1 MAEYTKTLS
10 GGSASSQYRIR
21 MVVTESDVNINNNT
35 SKVNVTAYIDKLKG
49 TGYFS
54 NDGKPWNIKIDGSTV
69 ASGNKTYDFRNYT
82 TLTLGSGSK
91 TITHNGDGSKSVAVS
106 AYFNSSPYLGS
117 ATVSA
122 TFNLTTIARASS
134 ISSITGGSELNQ
146 SVTVNISRKSNSF
159 THKVEY
165 SYAGSSYITASTNA
179 GTSCSFTPSI
189 SLASY
194 VPNSTSGTLTV
205 RVTTYNGSTQIGS
218 AVTATKTL
226 SVPSSVVPTMGTPSV
241 TRIDNG
247 VPSGWGIYVQS
258 FSKATVTMTG
268 VSGAYGS
275 TIRSY
280 SITGGGLNTN
290 TSSATTG
297 VLTSSGT
304 ITFTCTIIDSRGR
317 SATKTASINVAAY
330 SPPSLSLSAE
340 RSDSSGTPNASAGTC
355 AKVTATFS
363 FASVSGKNSITSK
376 SCSCNGQTNTSFA
389 SGTPFVLNAN
399 LSIGSSYTV
408 TASITDALGR
418 SAGPITVSISSA
430 KRIMNIKANKNG
442 MGIGKFAEE
451 DNTLDVAWTGRFREN
466 VRIDGELIVNGNL
479 PLVRRTPP
487 NLPSGVMYY
496 RAYCSEINIDTNV
509 DKYWCMIDSTNA
521 FWIGIQINGAETVT
535 WKKALF
541 DSGLGSTLTLSNWI
555 RTSGATG
562 WYNETYGGGI
572 HMTDSTWIRTY
583 NGKSFYCNGT
593 IAANELRADSS
604 TSYIGHCRFN
614 GEWIGFYGSPA
625 NAQNNVSRKGWLGTN
640 GTNELFI
647 TAEKGYLQV
656 NSPYGGIGFKI
667 GSRTMYFEGETSGK
681 TPCFRPQ
688 GSDDGDIYCGM
699 SYARWRAVYASNGSI
714 QTSDRRL
721 KHDIKVINDRYI
733 ELFKA
738 LKPITYMMNNGDR
751 VHVGFISQDVEE
763 AMNEAGLTDLDFA
776 GFCKDVKQED
786 IEIKK
791 KVKTVDKDGNEQ
803 EIEVIDRQVK
813 DVLDENGNP
822 EYIYSLRYEEFIALN
837 TRMIQDLMAK
847 VEDQQKIIDEQNK
860 RLETLE
866 AEILAIKDLLMLG

>member
-91 TITHNGDGSKSVAVS
+91 TITHNSDGSKSVAVS
-106 AYFNSSPYLGS
+106 AYFSSSPYLGS

-146 SVTVNISRKSNSF
+146 QVTVNISRKSNSF

-165 SYAGSSYITASTNA
+165 SYAGSAYTTASSSA

-226 SVPSSVVPTMGTPSV
+226 NVPASVVPTMGTPSV

-247 VPSGWGIYVQS
+247 VPSGWGVYVQS

-268 VSGAYGS
+268 VAGAYGS

-280 SITGGGLNTN
+280 SITGGGLNAN

-297 VLTSSGT
+297 VLTGSGE
-304 ITFTCTIIDSRGR
+304 ITFTCTVIDSRGR
-317 SATKTASINVAAY
+317 SVSKPASINVVAY
-330 SPPSLSLSAE
+330 SPPSLSLVAE
-340 RSDSSGTPNASAGTC
+340 RSDASGTPDASAGTC
-355 AKVTATFS
+355 AKVTAAFS

-399 LSIGSSYTV
+399 LSIGDSYTV
-408 TASITDALGR
+408 TATITDALGR

-430 KRIMNIKANKNG
+430 KRIINVKANKNG

-451 DNTLDVAWTGRFREN
+451 DDVLDIAWKTKFRAGIE
-466 VRIDGELIVNGNL
+466 IDGNYL
-479 PLVRRTPP
+479 RTPP
-487 NLPSGVMYY
+487 
-496 RAYCSEINIDTNV
+496 
-509 DKYWCMIDSTNA
+509 
-521 FWIGIQINGAETVT
+521 
-535 WKKALF
+535 
-541 DSGLGSTLTLSNWI
+541 SGLIPNSTS
-555 RTSGATG
+555 SGGAIGTERWQFNSG
-562 WYNETYGGGI
+562 YIKTVYG
-572 HMTDSTWIRTY
+572 
-583 NGKSFYCNGT
+583 NLKGKADYAGYLADRNNGT
-593 IAANELRADSS
+593 ASYLNYGAPNIASASYLAAWNGYELRAMTPTNVRNTIS
-604 TSYIGHCRFN
+604 
-614 GEWIGFYGSPA
+614 A
-625 NAQNNVSRKGWLGTN
+625 NALNRTVVTLWSGSVQSGSFSVSNMDRYRMLAILPGTSS
-640 GTNELFI
+640 GT
-647 TAEKGYLQV
+647 
-656 NSPYGGIGFKI
+656 
-667 GSRTMYFEGETSGK
+667 
-681 TPCFRPQ
+681 
-688 GSDDGDIYCGM
+688 
-699 SYARWRAVYASNGSI
+699 YASWLIMPCQSNTNQLRAIAGYN
-714 QTSDRRL
+714 T
-721 KHDIKVINDRYI
+721 NNI
-733 ELFKA
+733 ELYTCAGTRSASSITMTEIGMTRFYNNQYPVYTRLYFKQ
-738 LKPITYMMNNGDR
+738 I
-751 VHVGFISQDVEE
+751 VG
-763 AMNEAGLTDLDFA
+763 
-776 GFCKDVKQED
+776 
-786 IEIKK
+786 
-791 KVKTVDKDGNEQ
+791 
-803 EIEVIDRQVK
+803 
-813 DVLDENGNP
+813 
-822 EYIYSLRYEEFIALN
+822 IY
-837 TRMIQDLMAK
+837 
-847 VEDQQKIIDEQNK
+847 
-860 RLETLE
+860 
-866 AEILAIKDLLMLG
+866 

>member
-69 ASGNKTYDFRNYT
+69 ASGNKTYNFRNYT

-91 TITHNGDGSKSVAVS
+91 TITHNSDGSKSVAVS

-122 TFNLTTIARASS
+122 TFILTTIARASS

-226 SVPSSVVPTMGTPSV
+226 SVPSSVVPTMDTPSV

-247 VPSGWGIYVQS
+247 VPSSWGVYVQS
-258 FSKATVTMTG
+258 FSKATVSMTG
-268 VSGAYGS
+268 VAGAYGS
-275 TIRSY
+275 TIKSY
-280 SITGGGLNTN
+280 SIIGGGLNSN
-290 TSSATTG
+290 SSSATTG
-297 VLTSSGT
+297 VLNTSGT

-340 RSDSSGTPNASAGTC
+340 RSDPSGTPNASAGTC
-355 AKVTATFS
+355 AKVTATFG

-399 LSIGSSYTV
+399 LNIGSSYTV

-418 SAGPITVSISSA
+418 SSGPITASISSA
-430 KRIMNIKANKNG
+430 KRIINVKANKNG
-442 MGIGKFAEE
+442 MGIGKFAEI
-451 DNTLDVAWTGRFREN
+451 DGVLDVAW
-466 VRIDGELIVNGNL
+466 
-479 PLVRRTPP
+479 
-487 NLPSGVMYY
+487 
-496 RAYCSEINIDTNV
+496 
-509 DKYWCMIDSTNA
+509 
-521 FWIGIQINGAETVT
+521 Q
-535 WKKALF
+535 
-541 DSGLGSTLTLSNWI
+541 
-555 RTSGATG
+555 
-562 WYNETYGGGI
+562 
-572 HMTDSTWIRTY
+572 TWIRAQIKT
-583 NGKSFYCNGT
+583 
-593 IAANELRADSS
+593 L
-604 TSYIGHCRFN
+604 IGGGRTDFN
-614 GEWIGFYGSPA
+614 GVSIEIFGPTPFIDFHYGSDGSTTEDFTHRIIASDPYNLNINGCGLSVEKDIRTYA
-625 NAQNNVSRKGWLGTN
+625 GQVSFFKSSGMHASVGTLGGNSMYLVDWIN
-640 GTNELFI
+640 GQTVLLLAYDLSGNQRYLVLNPSYGDGSALYTFED
-647 TAEKGYLQV
+647 GYMYL
-656 NSPYGGIGFKI
+656 GIP
-667 GSRTMYFEGETSGK
+667 S
-681 TPCFRPQ
+681 
-688 GSDDGDIYCGM
+688 
-699 SYARWRAVYASNGSI
+699 ARWRAVYATTGTI
-714 QTSDRRL
+714 QTSDRNL
-721 KHDIKVINDRYI
+721 KKDIKPIDEKYLK
-733 ELFKA
+733 LFKD
-738 LKPITYMMNNGDR
+738 LKPVSYRRNEANSDR
-751 VHVGFISQDVEE
+751 VHIGFISQDVEE
-763 AMNEAGLTDLDFA
+763 SLEKVGLTALDFA
-776 GFCKDVKQED
+776 GFCKDIKQE
-786 IEIKK
+786 
-791 KVKTVDKDGNEQ
+791 KVAKSTQKVFVNDKEK
-803 EIEVIDRQVK
+803 EVTDYELQ
-813 DVLDENGNP
+813 DVLGKDGNP
-822 EYIYSLRYEEFIALN
+822 EYTYSLRYEEFIALN

-866 AEILAIKDLLMLG
+866 AEILAIKGLLMLG

>member
-69 ASGNKTYDFRNYT
+69 ASGNKTYDFRNYK

-165 SYAGSSYITASTNA
+165 SYAGSSYVTASTNA

-226 SVPSSVVPTMGTPSV
+226 SVPYSVVPTMGTPSV

-268 VSGAYGS
+268 VAGAYGS
-275 TIRSY
+275 TIKSY
-280 SITGGGLNTN
+280 SITGGGLNSN
-290 TSSATTG
+290 NSSATTG
-297 VLTSSGT
+297 VLNTSGT
-304 ITFTCTIIDSRGR
+304 ITFTCTVIDSRGR
-317 SATKTASINVAAY
+317 SVSKSTSISVAAY
-330 SPPSLSLSAE
+330 TPPSLSLSAE

-355 AKVTATFS
+355 AKITATFS

-408 TASITDALGR
+408 TATITDALGR

-430 KRIMNIKANKNG
+430 SRIMNIKANKKG
-442 MGIGKFAEE
+442 MGIGKFAELE
-451 DNTLDVAWTGRFREN
+451 DTLDVAWRGLFRDTVNALSGYEIIDDMNGSQANTIRSTTDPLTFRCFDIYNSEGMPTIYGDLFEMVGRMHHWQAQLLIGADSQVYVRNKDYNVNSFSDWYRFPRINNSTGN
-466 VRIDGELIVNGNL
+466 TIDDIVMANNRAIIKAKATDGSLKNLIYIGNDNYIYIGGDSDL
-479 PLVRRTPP
+479 TTYFAYLVRF
-487 NLPSGVMYY
+487 
-496 RAYCSEINIDTNV
+496 AYATNI
-509 DKYWCMIDSTNA
+509 
-521 FWIGIQINGAETVT
+521 IGNTRV
-535 WKKALF
+535 
-541 DSGLGSTLTLSNWI
+541 S
-555 RTSGATG
+555 
-562 WYNETYGGGI
+562 YG
-572 HMTDSTWIRTY
+572 
-583 NGKSFYCNGT
+583 
-593 IAANELRADSS
+593 
-604 TSYIGHCRFN
+604 
-614 GEWIGFYGSPA
+614 WIGFYDSHA
-625 NAQNNVSRKGWLGTN
+625 NAYNDSSRKAWIGFSGTN
-640 GTNELFI
+640 PNFNFYIE
-647 TAEKGYLQV
+647 
-656 NSPYGGIGFKI
+656 NGGEFK
-667 GSRTMYFEGETSGK
+667 FNK
-681 TPCFRPQ
+681 TPVDPDNKVFISSNSRSAGPRVSVIQ
-688 GSDDGDIYCGM
+688 HISGSTNYLEVHTPNRSTTAWGVAIWASDKRLKKNIEDTKVNGIEIIKQIHHVSFDWKENDNHESIGYV
-699 SYARWRAVYASNGSI
+699 ADEVEEIFPEAVYEVGENKNKQISNTTITPLIS
-714 QTSDRRL
+714 
-721 KHDIKVINDRYI
+721 
-733 ELFKA
+733 KA
-738 LKPITYMMNNGDR
+738 LQELIG
-751 VHVGFISQDVEE
+751 IVEE
-763 AMNEAGLTDLDFA
+763 QKKEIDDL
-776 GFCKDVKQED
+776 KTQVQELK
-786 IEIKK
+786 ELVMSKK
-791 KVKTVDKDGNEQ
+791 GE
-803 EIEVIDRQVK
+803 
-813 DVLDENGNP
+813 
-822 EYIYSLRYEEFIALN
+822 
-837 TRMIQDLMAK
+837 
-847 VEDQQKIIDEQNK
+847 
-860 RLETLE
+860 
-866 AEILAIKDLLMLG
+866 

>member
-91 TITHNGDGSKSVAVS
+91 TITHNSDGSKSVAVS

-122 TFNLTTIARASS
+122 TFNLTTIARTSS

-146 SVTVNISRKSNSF
+146 SVTVNISRKSNNF

-205 RVTTYNGSTQIGS
+205 KVTTYNGSTQIGS
-218 AVTATKTL
+218 TVTATKTL

-268 VSGAYGS
+268 VAGAYGS
-275 TIRSY
+275 TIKSY
-280 SITGGGLNTN
+280 SITGGGLNSN
-290 TSSATTG
+290 NSSATTG
-297 VLTSSGT
+297 VLNTSGT

-317 SATKTASINVAAY
+317 SATKTASINVVAY

-399 LSIGSSYTV
+399 LNIGSSYTV

-418 SAGPITVSISSA
+418 SSGPITVSISSA
-430 KRIMNIKANKNG
+430 KRIMNVKANKNG
-442 MGIGKFAEE
+442 MGIGKFAEK
-451 DNTLDVAWTGRFREN
+451 D
-466 VRIDGELIVNGNL
+466 
-479 PLVRRTPP
+479 
-487 NLPSGVMYY
+487 
-496 RAYCSEINIDTNV
+496 
-509 DKYWCMIDSTNA
+509 
-521 FWIGIQINGAETVT
+521 
-535 WKKALF
+535 
-541 DSGLGSTLTLSNWI
+541 
-555 RTSGATG
+555 
-562 WYNETYGGGI
+562 
-572 HMTDSTWIRTY
+572 
-583 NGKSFYCNGT
+583 
-593 IAANELRADSS
+593 
-604 TSYIGHCRFN
+604 
-614 GEWIGFYGSPA
+614 
-625 NAQNNVSRKGWLGTN
+625 
-640 GTNELFI
+640 
-647 TAEKGYLQV
+647 GYLELGWDLQL
-656 NSPYGGIGFKI
+656 K
-667 GSRTMYFEGETSGK
+667 SGN
-681 TPCFRPQ
+681 
-688 GSDDGDIYCGM
+688 I
-699 SYARWRAVYASNGSI
+699 
-714 QTSDRRL
+714 
-721 KHDIKVINDRYI
+721 
-733 ELFKA
+733 A
-738 LKPITYMMNNGDR
+738 LDY
-751 VHVGFISQDVEE
+751 
-763 AMNEAGLTDLDFA
+763 
-776 GFCKDVKQED
+776 
-786 IEIKK
+786 
-791 KVKTVDKDGNEQ
+791 
-803 EIEVIDRQVK
+803 EVI
-813 DVLDENGNP
+813 
-822 EYIYSLRYEEFIALN
+822 STF
-837 TRMIQDLMAK
+837 
-847 VEDQQKIIDEQNK
+847 
-860 RLETLE
+860 
-866 AEILAIKDLLMLG
+866 

>member
-91 TITHNGDGSKSVAVS
+91 TITHNSDGSKSVAVS

-247 VPSGWGIYVQS
+247 VPSSWGVYVQS
-258 FSKATVTMTG
+258 FSKATVSMTG
-268 VSGAYGS
+268 VAGAYGS
-275 TIRSY
+275 TIKSY
-280 SITGGGLNTN
+280 SITGGGLNAN

-304 ITFTCTIIDSRGR
+304 ITFTCTVIDSRGR
-317 SATKTASINVAAY
+317 SVSKTASISVAAY
-330 SPPSLSLSAE
+330 NPPSLSLSAE
-340 RSDSSGTPNASAGTC
+340 RSDPSGTPNASAGTC

-408 TASITDALGR
+408 TATITDALGR
-418 SAGPITVSISSA
+418 SSGPITVSISSA
-430 KRIMNIKANKNG
+430 SRIMNIKANKKG

-451 DNTLDVAWTGRFREN
+451 DNVLDIAWKTKFRAGIK
-466 VRIDGELIVNGNL
+466 IDGKNLVTQESNMNVSLNDDSGYLGFTNAPGNYL
-479 PLVRRTPP
+479 RTPP
-487 NLPSGVMYY
+487 
-496 RAYCSEINIDTNV
+496 
-509 DKYWCMIDSTNA
+509 
-521 FWIGIQINGAETVT
+521 
-535 WKKALF
+535 
-541 DSGLGSTLTLSNWI
+541 SGLIPNSTSSGGAI
-555 RTSGATG
+555 GTSGWQFSSGYIKNVYGNLKGKADYAG
-562 WYNETYGGGI
+562 YLLDRNNGNPTYLNYGAPNI
-572 HMTDSTWIRTY
+572 ASASYLAAW
-583 NGKSFYCNGT
+583 NGY
-593 IAANELRADSS
+593 ELRAMTPTNVRNTISANALNRTVVTLWSGSVQSGTFSVSNMSRYRMLAILPGSSSSTYATWIIIPCTSDSS
-604 TSYIGHCRFN
+604 ALR
-614 GEWIGFYGSPA
+614 
-625 NAQNNVSRKGWLGTN
+625 
-640 GTNELFI
+640 
-647 TAEKGYLQV
+647 
-656 NSPYGGIGFKI
+656 GIGAYNTSNI
-667 GSRTMYFEGETSGK
+667 EIYTTSGTRSASSITMTEIGRTTFYNNQYPK
-681 TPCFRPQ
+681 YSRLYFKQ
-688 GSDDGDIYCGM
+688 IVGIY
-699 SYARWRAVYASNGSI
+699 
-714 QTSDRRL
+714 
-721 KHDIKVINDRYI
+721 
-733 ELFKA
+733 
-738 LKPITYMMNNGDR
+738 
-751 VHVGFISQDVEE
+751 
-763 AMNEAGLTDLDFA
+763 
-776 GFCKDVKQED
+776 
-786 IEIKK
+786 
-791 KVKTVDKDGNEQ
+791 
-803 EIEVIDRQVK
+803 
-813 DVLDENGNP
+813 
-822 EYIYSLRYEEFIALN
+822 
-837 TRMIQDLMAK
+837 
-847 VEDQQKIIDEQNK
+847 
-860 RLETLE
+860 
-866 AEILAIKDLLMLG
+866 